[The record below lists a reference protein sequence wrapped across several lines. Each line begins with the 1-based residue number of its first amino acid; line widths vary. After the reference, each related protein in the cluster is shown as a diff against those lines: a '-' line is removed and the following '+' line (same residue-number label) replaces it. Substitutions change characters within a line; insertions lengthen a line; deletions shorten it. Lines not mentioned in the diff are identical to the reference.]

1 MVLAMYL
8 IASGYLL
15 SACTPSF
22 NWREVSFEQANAKAL
37 LPCKPDRGS
46 RPVKL
51 AGQEVMMHMA
61 GCESG
66 GAMFAVALVEVKDA
80 QQLKSVAEDW
90 KAQNKATHSR
100 LLMHGTHIVQ
110 ASIYGQPKEGKDGPS
125 ALSAQ
130 AVETFLTGLQ
140 LAGAK

>member
-1 MVLAMYL
+1 
-8 IASGYLL
+8 
-15 SACTPSF
+15 
-22 NWREVSFEQANAKAL
+22 
-37 LPCKPDRGS
+37 
-46 RPVKL
+46 
-51 AGQEVMMHMA
+51 VMMHMA

-90 KAQNKATHSR
+90 KVQNKATHSR

-110 ASIYGQPKEGKDGPS
+110 ASIYGQPKEGRDGPS
-125 ALSAQ
+125 ALSMQ
-130 AVETFLTGLQ
+130 AVETFLTGLE